1 MTVAHKDTQ
10 KWTRHSP
17 VSADQNTLTADEKV
31 ERFQDLALE
40 MKRIHRYTKVTI
52 IPIVNGALGTI
63 MNNARAAYGRLR
75 VCLTFLEVHSCHPS
89 LVLPISCGK
98 CIVWE
103 AAETWLKISSPVLWY
118 FLGRT

>member
-1 MTVAHKDTQ
+1 M
-10 KWTRHSP
+10 
-17 VSADQNTLTADEKV
+17 
-31 ERFQDLALE
+31 ERCHDLPLE
-40 MKRIHRYTKVTI
+40 IKRIHRATKVTI

-63 MNNARAAYGRLR
+63 TKNAKAGYGRLR

-103 AAETWLKISSPVLWY
+103 AAETWLKIPRKY
-118 FLGRT
+118 QRTGEDRT